1 MDSTLNTFISLLRG
15 INVGGHKKVLMAD
28 LKALYQ
34 SLNFSD
40 VTTYIQSGNVIFN
53 SDVSDQFKLKSE
65 IEQTIEQQ
73 YGFAV
78 PVELRTGAE
87 LEKIRNALP
96 FENIDVKK
104 DGGKAMIIFLSSQPT
119 EENIAKLSPFV
130 NSSEQLCVG
139 EQCLYLYCGNGFG
152 NSKLTNKLLENK
164 LQVSTTS
171 RNLKT
176 LIKLCD
182 LARANHK

>member
-1 MDSTLNTFISLLRG
+1 MKQFISLLRG

-34 SLNFSD
+34 SLKFSD

-53 SDVSDQFKLKSE
+53 CDISDKDKLKSK
-65 IEQTIEQQ
+65 IEQTIEKQ

-78 PVELRTGAE
+78 PVELRTAE
-87 LEKIRNALP
+87 ELDKIHAALP
-96 FENIDVKK
+96 FDNIDVTK
-104 DGGKAMIIFLSSQPT
+104 DGGKVMIIFLSAQPSQ
-119 EENIAKLSPFV
+119 EEIAKLTPFL
-130 NSSEQLCVG
+130 NASEKLTVG
-139 EQCLYLYCGNGFG
+139 EQCLYLYCGDGFG
-152 NSKLTNKLLENK
+152 KSKLTNKLIENK
-164 LQVSTTS
+164 LKVSTTS